1 MNAWVLWSDYGQ
13 EGGAEISRVYLLETR
28 AKEDFALVE
37 GSGYKQWH
45 LSKARVMDVP
55 LIEGEPHV

>member
-13 EGGAEISRVYLLETR
+13 EGGAEISRVYVTETR
-28 AKEDFALVE
+28 AKQDFALVD

-45 LSKARVMDVP
+45 LTETPIMDIP
-55 LIEGEPHV
+55 EYKGDPHV